1 MAMVNVVYD
10 MRDLYIEHQ
19 SFKLKDFSVT
29 NNIFYLLEWPPLAS
43 VSIFWRPYPM
53 LFLSNF
59 NHLGEKIKI
68 HGFSVFWPEFGVTN
82 LRYNYALLVIYNR

>member
-1 MAMVNVVYD
+1 MAIVSVVYD

-59 NHLGEKIKI
+59 NHVGEKIKI
-68 HGFSVFWPEFGVTN
+68 SRKFMGFPYFG
-82 LRYNYALLVIYNR
+82 LSLV

>member
-53 LFLSNF
+53 LFLSKKVQKF
-59 NHLGEKIKI
+59 
-68 HGFSVFWPEFGVTN
+68 
-82 LRYNYALLVIYNR
+82 